1 MSTRS
6 LIARKTAGG
15 FEAVYCHSDGYT
27 EHVLPVL
34 TRHYATDAAVDE
46 LIGLGDMSSLGKPYE
61 DDQHRAPPSPSE
73 LFATEEALIARAAK
87 CWAEYI
93 YVFIDGRW
101 FYRKTSEGEWRV
113 KSL

>member
-15 FEAVYCHSDGYT
+15 FEAVYCHRDGYP
-27 EHVLPVL
+27 EHHLPIL
-34 TRHYATDAAVDE
+34 TKQYATDAAVGK

-61 DDQHRAPPSPSE
+61 DDQHRAPGE
-73 LFATEEALIARAAK
+73 LFATEQDLIKRAND

-93 YVFIDGRW
+93 YVFDGGRW
-101 FYRKTSEGEWRV
+101 FYKRVGSDKHWHVKT
-113 KSL
+113 L